1 MGPVFF
7 DAFSWNESIVSIY
20 PGTCLSS
27 ILVVEP
33 SERRTFPMKTSI
45 YSLLYTCIDIVF

>member
-7 DAFSWNESIVSIY
+7 DTFSWNESIVSIY

-45 YSLLYTCIDIVF
+45 YTACYILVSI